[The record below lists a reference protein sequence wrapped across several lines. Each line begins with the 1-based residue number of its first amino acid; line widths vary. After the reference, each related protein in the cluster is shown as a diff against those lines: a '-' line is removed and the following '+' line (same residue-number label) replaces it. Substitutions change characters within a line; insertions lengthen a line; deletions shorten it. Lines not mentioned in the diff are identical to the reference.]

1 MDRIKIEL
9 GNITEFEGDAIVNA
23 ANEELEVGSGV
34 DGAIHAAAGP
44 GLSDE
49 CATLGGCPT
58 GEARIT
64 GGYNL
69 KARHIIHTVGPIW
82 DGGFQNEAEM
92 LGNCYRNSLQLAR
105 DNNISTIAFPAI
117 STGAYNFPQDQAARI
132 AIDTVIEFLVINELP
147 LEVTFICFES
157 DSLAHYQIKI
167 RSET

>member
-23 ANEELEVGSGV
+23 ANEQLEVGSGV

-69 KARHIIHTVGPIW
+69 KARHIIHTVGPMW
-82 DGGFQNEAEM
+82 DGGLQNEAEA
-92 LGNCYRNSLQLAR
+92 LRNCYRNSLQLAR

-157 DSLAHYQIKI
+157 DSLAHYQTKI

>member
-1 MDRIKIEL
+1 
-9 GNITEFEGDAIVNA
+9 
-23 ANEELEVGSGV
+23 
-34 DGAIHAAAGP
+34 
-44 GLSDE
+44 
-49 CATLGGCPT
+49 
-58 GEARIT
+58 
-64 GGYNL
+64 
-69 KARHIIHTVGPIW
+69 
-82 DGGFQNEAEM
+82 M
-92 LGNCYRNSLQLAR
+92 LCYRNSLQLAR